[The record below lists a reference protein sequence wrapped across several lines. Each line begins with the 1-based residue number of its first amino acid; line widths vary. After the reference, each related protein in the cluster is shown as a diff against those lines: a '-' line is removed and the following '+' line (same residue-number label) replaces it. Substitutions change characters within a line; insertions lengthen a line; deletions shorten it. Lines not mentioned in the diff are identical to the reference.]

1 MTDQHSRIRQAIRS
15 ALQSGPK
22 NTPELVRATGFD
34 GQMMGNHLKALLRE
48 GAISRVETTK
58 GRYRYYIGLTAP
70 NYTGYV
76 PAVRNID
83 APRLTSR
90 VSYSMPIRRVNVG
103 AGNGRVNRIT
113 LSAEP
118 FSIPAFVA
126 PLYSPTQGQCDPA
139 QPGNPTGEDA
149 DVTTHTVVAVPLTGP
164 GALNPLPANG
174 GM

>member
-1 MTDQHSRIRQAIRS
+1 MIDQHSRIRQAIRF
-15 ALQSGPK
+15 ALHSGPK
-22 NTPELVRATGFD
+22 NTPELVKATGYD

-76 PAVRNID
+76 PAVRNTD

-90 VSYSMPIRRVNVG
+90 VIYSMPIRRVNVG
-103 AGNGRVNRIT
+103 ADNGRVNRIT

-139 QPGNPTGEDA
+139 QPGNPTGERS
-149 DVTTHTVVAVPLTGP
+149 DVTTVDPLTTP
-164 GALNPLPANG
+164 GALNQPPAAVG
-174 GM
+174 GL